1 MKTELTL
8 AFAAAAFALM
18 AQPVTL
24 NGKAVAP
31 TAEGAMELAPDQF
44 ASTAKMFP
52 VDPAKKYIISG
63 EFRSDG
69 KAGNAPAVLLGVIPF
84 DGSKRQIARSMVDA
98 IANTETELAA
108 AVRKG
113 DKTLFVKDASKWKK
127 APNAYAVAFDIKP
140 DYADLPNRK
149 LALLIKKVVQVKD
162 GWQIDVSQPV
172 NRDYPAGTKVR
183 EHQEGSYCWCGL
195 QNKTFSGNEWTIAC
209 GTVSGE
215 YPVGAGNKKFWKGT
229 RYVRIVLRRS
239 KGTKLEFRN
248 LEFGEEK

>member
-24 NGKAVAP
+24 TGKAVAP

-63 EFRSDG
+63 EFRSEG
-69 KAGNAPAVLLGVIPF
+69 KAGVNAPAVLLGVIPF

-113 DKTLFVKDASKWKK
+113 DKTLFVKDASK
-127 APNAYAVAFDIKP
+127 
-140 DYADLPNRK
+140 
-149 LALLIKKVVQVKD
+149 
-162 GWQIDVSQPV
+162 
-172 NRDYPAGTKVR
+172 
-183 EHQEGSYCWCGL
+183 
-195 QNKTFSGNEWTIAC
+195 
-209 GTVSGE
+209 
-215 YPVGAGNKKFWKGT
+215 
-229 RYVRIVLRRS
+229 
-239 KGTKLEFRN
+239 
-248 LEFGEEK
+248 